1 MKNTW
6 RRQTLLY
13 NKILSRKISVLS
25 YVFSPTQDGI
35 CGDRVIANVQ
45 SSRMELGAD
54 DYFRYTTVER
64 RRHQKLYLNKVI
76 GLSGT

>member
-1 MKNTW
+1 MLT
-6 RRQTLLY
+6 
-13 NKILSRKISVLS
+13 

-54 DYFRYTTVER
+54 DYFRYTTVQR
-64 RRHQKLYLNKVI
+64 RWHQKLYLNKVS